1 MAADHDSRYKMLFSH
16 PLFVQRLLESFV
28 EEPFTADLDYSTLE
42 RVNASFVSEEFARRE
57 SDIIWK
63 ATFAGRPLYLF
74 ILIEFQSSVDR
85 HMPIR
90 FLRYLAEFYQGF
102 STEHGAAEQ
111 LPAVFPLLLY
121 NGDARWSAAVSV
133 EALIEATIPARFIP
147 HLHYYPI
154 LVNEI
159 PPERLSRIHNA
170 VSAVFYVENTEPER
184 LGETIDEVIAIL
196 SEEAPEAVER
206 FSLWLQ
212 NFLAATTGG
221 GDAARPVRDLT
232 EVRTMFATKLEQY
245 GEKLKRE
252 ARKEGLEKGREEE
265 AVRVARRLLAR
276 GESVYDV
283 AEITELSEE
292 RVRDIQAD
300 PDHPS

>member
-1 MAADHDSRYKMLFSH
+1 VATDHDSRYKMLFSH

-28 EEPFTADLDYSTLE
+28 EEPFTAGLDYSTLE
-42 RVNASFVSEEFARRE
+42 RVNASFVSDEFARRE

-74 ILIEFQSSVDR
+74 ILFEFQSSVDR

-102 STEHGAAEQ
+102 ATEHGAAET

-121 NGDARWSAAVSV
+121 NGDARWSGADSV
-133 EALIEATIPARFIP
+133 EALIEASLPARFIP
-147 HLHYYPI
+147 HLHYYPV

-159 PPERLSRIHNA
+159 PQERLARIHNA

-184 LGETIDEVIAIL
+184 LAETIDEVIAIL

-221 GDAARPVRDLT
+221 QDAARPVRDLT
-232 EVRTMFATKLEQY
+232 EVRTMFATKLKQY
-245 GEKLKRE
+245 GEELKRE
-252 ARKEGLEKGREEE
+252 AREEE

-276 GESVYDV
+276 GESVSDV
-283 AEITELSEE
+283 TEITELSEE
-292 RVRDIQAD
+292 RVRALREEDDTQ
-300 PDHPS
+300 

>member
-1 MAADHDSRYKMLFSH
+1 MAAEHDSRYKMLFSY

-28 EEPFTADLDYSTLE
+28 DEPFTRRLDYSTLE

-63 ATFAGRPLYLF
+63 VSFGGRPVYLF

-90 FLRYLAEFYQGF
+90 FLRYLAEFYQSF
-102 STEHGAAEQ
+102 ATEHGVGSA

-121 NGDARWSAAVSV
+121 NGDARWSAAESV
-133 EALIEATIPARFIP
+133 EQLVEASIPAQFIP
-147 HLHYYPI
+147 HLHYYPV

-159 PPERLSRIHNA
+159 PAARLSRIHNA
-170 VSAVFYVENTEPER
+170 VSAVFYVENAEPQR

-212 NFLAATTGG
+212 DFLATTAGG
-221 GDAARPVRDLT
+221 DDAARPVRDLR

-245 GEKLKRE
+245 GEKLKRQAREE
-252 ARKEGLEKGREEE
+252 ALKEGREQN

-276 GESVYDV
+276 GESVSAV

-292 RVRDIQAD
+292 RVLQLREEHDTR
-300 PDHPS
+300 

>member
-1 MAADHDSRYKMLFSH
+1 MAAEHDSRYKMLFSH

-28 EEPFTADLDYSTLE
+28 EEPFTAGLDYATLE

-63 ATFAGRPLYLF
+63 VIFAGRPLYLF
-74 ILIEFQSSVDR
+74 ILIEFQSTVDR

-90 FLRYLAEFYQGF
+90 FLRYLAEFYQSF
-102 STEHGAAEQ
+102 ATEHGVSEA

-121 NGDARWSAAVSV
+121 NGDARWSAEQSV
-133 EALIEATIPARFIP
+133 EALIEESIPARFIP
-147 HLHYYPI
+147 HLHYYPV

-159 PPERLSRIHNA
+159 PPARLTRIHNA
-170 VSAVFYVENTEPER
+170 VSAVFYVENTDPER
-184 LGETIDEVIAIL
+184 LAETIDEVIAIL

-212 NFLAATTGG
+212 NFLAGTAGG
-221 GDAARPVRDLT
+221 EDAARPVRNLT

-245 GEKLKRE
+245 GEKLKGE
-252 ARKEGLEKGREEE
+252 AREEGRKKGREE
-265 AVRVARRLLAR
+265 ASVRVARRLLDR
-276 GESVYDV
+276 GHSASDV
-283 AEITELSEE
+283 AAITDLSEQ
-292 RVRDIQAD
+292 RVRELASEDRRE
-300 PDHPS
+300 